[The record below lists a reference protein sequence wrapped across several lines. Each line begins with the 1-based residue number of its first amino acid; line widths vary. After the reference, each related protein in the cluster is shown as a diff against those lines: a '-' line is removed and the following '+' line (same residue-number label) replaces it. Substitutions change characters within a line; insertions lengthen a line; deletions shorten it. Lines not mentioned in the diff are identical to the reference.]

1 MAAIDTCAGQPEI
14 LSSPCDN
21 AATVTPNNDTDL
33 TYVTRGLWVGGAG
46 SVNVVLAGGQT
57 VLFAGIQA
65 GTLLPLRVSR
75 VKAASTSATNIVAI
89 W

>member
-1 MAAIDTCAGQPEI
+1 MAQDVHAGQSET

-21 AATVTPNNDTDL
+21 GAVVTPNNDTDL
-33 TYVTRGLWVGGAG
+33 TYVTRALWVGGAG
-46 SVNVVLAGGQT
+46 TVNVVLAGGQT
-57 VLFAGIQA
+57 VLFSGIQA

-75 VKAASTSATNIVAI
+75 VKSSSTSATNIVAI

>member
-1 MAAIDTCAGQPEI
+1 MAAIDTCAGQSEI

-21 AATVTPNNDTDL
+21 AAIVTPDNDTDL

-75 VKAASTSATNIVAI
+75 VKSSSTSATNIVAI

>member
-21 AATVTPNNDTDL
+21 AEIVTPDNNTDL
-33 TYVTRGLWVGGAG
+33 AYVPRGLWVGGAG

-75 VKAASTSATNIVAI
+75 VKSSSTSATNIVAI